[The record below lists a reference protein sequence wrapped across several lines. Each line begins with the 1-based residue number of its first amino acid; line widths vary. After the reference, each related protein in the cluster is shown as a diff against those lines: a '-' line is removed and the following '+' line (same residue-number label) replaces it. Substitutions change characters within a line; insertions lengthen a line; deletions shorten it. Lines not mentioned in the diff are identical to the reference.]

1 MKEQASLAHLIGTT
15 VNTYRIEQLV
25 DQNAQGAIFIAR
37 SEASRVLSRFR
48 VLSIPSTLT
57 PEARIVL
64 LGQFQQQAR
73 ELADLLS
80 DNEQMLKHPHL
91 LPLVDYGNVQ
101 DPQRFLYLV
110 SPHAPMRSLTA
121 SLREQGAMNV
131 LTIGLYLDQIASALE
146 YAHQYATIHRDLTTD
161 TVFIR
166 NDGGLV
172 ITDLGVMRILALT
185 RPADQQV
192 LLYGN
197 SPVSA
202 PAPEQ
207 LLGQAVYT
215 STDVYALGA
224 MLYRLLSGHR
234 VFSASSRDDLIQ
246 QHLHAP
252 VPSLTKWR
260 QITIGERDVT
270 AELDRLL
277 AAAMAKDPTQ
287 RIQHPG
293 ELANSYHQIVAP
305 KDLTRQPI
313 AVPRPGVAPFPAP
326 VPIAATA
333 LKSARTPQGVVHRAG
348 VTTSRSAHIN
358 GSRRRML
365 LLLSGGGAVVAVGA
379 VAFIVEQLLNKGTPS
394 SVTSSPSSVPTTSS
408 SGGQSSTTSSQPTQ
422 SSTTSSQPT
431 QSTPTRPSSPGHTGT
446 VIARTADVPLNGA
459 KTFPLPSGGANP
471 GVLVHLQNGSFV
483 AFDTSCTHHPDC
495 SVAYDAQAKL
505 LVCPCHGAEFDPA
518 NSASVVQGP
527 AKSPLAPVQITV
539 NADGTITV
547 S

>member
-37 SEASRVLSRFR
+37 SEASAQLYRFR
-48 VLSIPSTLT
+48 VLYIPSTLT

-64 LGQFQQQAR
+64 VGQFQQQAR
-73 ELADLLS
+73 ELAELLS
-80 DNEQMLKHPHL
+80 DHEQMPRHPHL

-110 SPHAPMRSLTA
+110 SPHTPMRSLTA

-131 LTIGLYLDQIASALE
+131 LTVGLYLDQIASALE
-146 YAHQYATIHRDLTTD
+146 YAHRHATIHRDLTTD

-185 RPADQQV
+185 RPANQQV

-207 LLGQAVYT
+207 LLGQAVHTY
-215 STDVYALGA
+215 TDVYGLGA

-270 AELDRLL
+270 AELDDLL
-277 AAAMAKDPTQ
+277 ARAMAKDPTQ

-305 KDLTRQPI
+305 DDRARQPI
-313 AVPRPGVAPFPAP
+313 TVPQPDVAALPAP
-326 VPIAATA
+326 MPIAATA
-333 LKSARTPQGVVHRAG
+333 LKSARMPQGVVHRAA
-348 VTTSRSAHIN
+348 VTPSRSA
-358 GSRRRML
+358 
-365 LLLSGGGAVVAVGA
+365 
-379 VAFIVEQLLNKGTPS
+379 
-394 SVTSSPSSVPTTSS
+394 
-408 SGGQSSTTSSQPTQ
+408 
-422 SSTTSSQPT
+422 
-431 QSTPTRPSSPGHTGT
+431 
-446 VIARTADVPLNGA
+446 
-459 KTFPLPSGGANP
+459 
-471 GVLVHLQNGSFV
+471 
-483 AFDTSCTHHPDC
+483 
-495 SVAYDAQAKL
+495 
-505 LVCPCHGAEFDPA
+505 
-518 NSASVVQGP
+518 
-527 AKSPLAPVQITV
+527 
-539 NADGTITV
+539 
-547 S
+547 

>member
-1 MKEQASLAHLIGTT
+1 
-15 VNTYRIEQLV
+15 
-25 DQNAQGAIFIAR
+25 
-37 SEASRVLSRFR
+37 
-48 VLSIPSTLT
+48 
-57 PEARIVL
+57 
-64 LGQFQQQAR
+64 
-73 ELADLLS
+73 
-80 DNEQMLKHPHL
+80 
-91 LPLVDYGNVQ
+91 
-101 DPQRFLYLV
+101 
-110 SPHAPMRSLTA
+110 MRSLTA
-121 SLREQGAMNV
+121 LLREQGAMNV
-131 LTIGLYLDQIASALE
+131 LTVGLYLDQIASALE
-146 YAHQYATIHRDLTTD
+146 YAHQHATIHRGLTTD
-161 TVFIR
+161 TIFIR

-185 RPADQQV
+185 RPANQQV

-207 LLGQAVYT
+207 LLGQAVHTY
-215 STDVYALGA
+215 TDVYGLGA

-270 AELDRLL
+270 AELDDLL
-277 AAAMAKDPTQ
+277 ARAMAKDPTQ

-305 KDLTRQPI
+305 DDRARQPI
-313 AVPRPGVAPFPAP
+313 TVPQPDVAALPAP
-326 VPIAATA
+326 MPIAATA
-333 LKSARTPQGVVHRAG
+333 LKSARMPQGVVHRAA
-348 VTTSRSAHIN
+348 VTPSRSAQIN

-365 LLLSGGGAVVAVGA
+365 LLLGGGGAVVAVGA
-379 VAFIVEQLLNKGTPS
+379 VGLIVEQLLNKSTPS
-394 SVTSSPSSVPTTSS
+394 TVTCSPSSVPATSS
-408 SGGQSSTTSSQPTQ
+408 SGGQ

-446 VIARTADVPLNGA
+446 VIARVADVPLNGA

-471 GVLVHLQNGSFV
+471 GILVHLQDGKFV
-483 AFDTSCTHHPDC
+483 AFDTSCTHHSEC

-505 LVCPCHGAEFDPA
+505 LVCPCHWAEFDPA

-547 S
+547 R